1 MDLVWKLWFFLVWF
15 CSLNWTYERLS
26 FGIHQIF
33 GLSLWIFLLFWLTSF
48 ELFFIIFPFLVFL
61 FLFFLLFFLLFLL
74 LSRHHTKYIIIK
86 QSSCLI
92 IFPDVFPT
100 IYLLNIFNLYIIK
113 ISFRYLSCFHYLY
126 IYSIHYHHS
135 FASFRSLRLI
145 LIDILAPFN
154 F

>member
-1 MDLVWKLWFFLVWF
+1 MKAVVL
-15 CSLNWTYERLS
+15 
-26 FGIHQIF
+26 F
-33 GLSLWIFLLFWLTSF
+33 GLILFIELDLWKTIFWNSSNLWTITLDLSPLLTHFLWTILYHISF
-48 ELFFIIFPFLVFL
+48 PCFL

-113 ISFRYLSCFHYLY
+113 ISFRYLSFFHYLY

>member
-1 MDLVWKLWFFLVWF
+1 MKAVVL
-15 CSLNWTYERLS
+15 
-26 FGIHQIF
+26 F
-33 GLSLWIFLLFWLTSF
+33 GLILFIELDLWKTIFWNSSNLWTITLDLSPLLTHFLWTILYHISF
-48 ELFFIIFPFLVFL
+48 PCFFIFIFSLI
-61 FLFFLLFFLLFLL
+61 FLLFLL

-113 ISFRYLSCFHYLY
+113 ISFRYLSFFHYLY

>member
-1 MDLVWKLWFFLVWF
+1 MKAVVL
-15 CSLNWTYERLS
+15 
-26 FGIHQIF
+26 F
-33 GLSLWIFLLFWLTSF
+33 GLILFIELDLWKTIFWNSSNLWTITSDLSPLLTHFLWTILYHISF
-48 ELFFIIFPFLVFL
+48 PCFFIFIFSLI
-61 FLFFLLFFLLFLL
+61 FLLFLL